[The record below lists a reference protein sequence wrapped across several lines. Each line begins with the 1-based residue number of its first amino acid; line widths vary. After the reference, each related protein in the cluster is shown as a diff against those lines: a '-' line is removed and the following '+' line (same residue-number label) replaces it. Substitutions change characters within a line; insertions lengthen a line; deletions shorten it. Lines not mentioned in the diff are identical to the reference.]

1 MVRIAKSRQGTSF
14 VSILK
19 MSVAVIQCIRSSS
32 RTGYMLVKVRHDL
45 LDVGFVKVPRDD
57 RGSVRV
63 FVDVAAELI
72 MKFGQIQAS
81 VCLWW
86 NVNGS
91 NDD

>member
-1 MVRIAKSRQGTSF
+1 M
-14 VSILK
+14 
-19 MSVAVIQCIRSSS
+19 
-32 RTGYMLVKVRHDL
+32 
-45 LDVGFVKVPRDD
+45 KVPHDD

-63 FVDVAAELI
+63 FIDVAAELI
-72 MKFGQIQAS
+72 MEFGQSQAS